1 MGYLL
6 LDTRVSDEA
15 KAWWLSEAG
24 EETWQAAGRA
34 QGILGVIARERS
46 RFTAELGGVAIVAGP
61 GRFSA
66 LRIGILYAHLLA
78 HWYKVPLYALTSA
91 DVATEEARAAAVGAI
106 RTGATPETTY
116 VAPLYDREP
125 TITIPR
131 V

>member
-24 EETWQAAGRA
+24 EELWYSAGRA
-34 QGILGVIARERS
+34 QGVLGVLARERS
-46 RFTAELGGVAIVAGP
+46 RLERELEGIAIVAGP

-66 LRIGILYAHLLA
+66 LRVGILYAHVLA
-78 HWYKVPLYALTSA
+78 RWYKKPLYSLVPE
-91 DVATEEARAAAVGAI
+91 DVASQDARVSVVGAI
-106 RTGATPETTY
+106 QAGLRGEATY
-116 VAPLYDREP
+116 VAPVYDREP
-125 TITIPR
+125 NITTPR